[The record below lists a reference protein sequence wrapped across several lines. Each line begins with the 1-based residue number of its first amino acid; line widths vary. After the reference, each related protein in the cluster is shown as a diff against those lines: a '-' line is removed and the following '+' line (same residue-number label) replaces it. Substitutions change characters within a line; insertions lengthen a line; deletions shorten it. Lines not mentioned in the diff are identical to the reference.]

1 MERFR
6 KNCEAQLRG
15 ATSMKKLSIGLLA
28 AVAIA
33 LATAPADAAKKKK
46 NGAKKA
52 KAEVSKTEYTY
63 SPLGGLSCFLSG
75 IAGTKS
81 PGPACGR

>member
-1 MERFR
+1 MR
-6 KNCEAQLRG
+6 
-15 ATSMKKLSIGLLA
+15 KLSVGLLA
-28 AVAIA
+28 AVVIA

-46 NGAKKA
+46 SGAKKG
-52 KAEVSKTEYTY
+52 KAEVAKVEYTY

-75 IAGTKS
+75 IAGSKS